1 MSHID
6 LNRLIRTLEPSLR
19 IGLEAAAS
27 LAARRQHAT
36 VDISHWLRSLLDL
49 GDTVTVF
56 GKVGLSAGALRQELD
71 AAIDDVHRDGS
82 AALSLSPN
90 LLTLAREAWLVA
102 SLQYGRP
109 SVGVGDLLAAL
120 HGEQSLRIVVRAI
133 VPSLRDL
140 DVKALDALLVAD
152 EVAADDMPAG
162 SPVAQA
168 AGSAGED
175 EFLRLYTHDM
185 TADAANGRIDPVI
198 GRDSELRQV
207 IDILMRRRQN
217 NPILVGEA
225 GVGKTAIA
233 EALALEIAAG
243 NVPERLRDVR
253 LLLLDLTLL
262 QAGAGVKGEFER
274 RLHGVVDA
282 VKRSAQPI
290 ILFIDEAHGLIGAG
304 GAAGQGDAA
313 NILKPALARGEL
325 RTIAATT
332 WSEYKRHVE
341 KDTALT
347 RRFQVVQVHEPDE
360 ETAIRMLRGVAGT
373 FAAHHRVRIRD
384 EALAAAVRLSAR
396 FLPSRQ
402 LPDKAISLIDTA
414 AAAVSLAR
422 QTTPE
427 ALKALKNEEELI
439 GHEAAWL
446 EKEPR
451 TPEIAARLHR
461 IAEERRRIG
470 EEITAQEARY
480 SEELRLLG
488 EVDRLEA
495 AFSGEPAPAGQAVNG
510 EPGGSPTSS
519 NVAQLPVEQ
528 SPENARKAF
537 AQAEA
542 RLAALTGETP
552 LVPRIVDR
560 DVVASVVSRWT
571 GIPVGKLLSDQVET
585 VKTLEDR
592 LKERVIGQDLAIG
605 RIASTMRAARAGL
618 SDPRKPPAVFLLVGM
633 SGTGKTETALS
644 LADILYGGSQHLTTL
659 NMSEFK
665 EEHKVSMLLGSPPGY
680 VGYGEGGVLTEAVR
694 RRPYGVLLLDE
705 IDKAHP
711 GVQEIFYQVF
721 DKGTLRD
728 GEGRDIDF
736 KNTTIFMTANT
747 GSELLAALSADP
759 ETMPEGE
766 ALETLLLPELG
777 KQFKPA
783 FLGRTT
789 ILPFMPLGGEALSG
803 IVDIQIGRIRDRLA
817 AAYGTTASL
826 SFEARNALV
835 SRARSS
841 DMGARAIEVMIARD
855 LLPVLSTFFL
865 DLIAGK
871 RKVAHVEI
879 GFDGAHFTVSAADA
893 GQAEPEFAPSRR
905 GGANEAAPDVDRPAA
920 AKTRKATAP

>member
-6 LNRLIRTLEPSLR
+6 LNRLIRTLTPSLR

-27 LAARRQHAT
+27 LAARHQHAT
-36 VDISHWLRSLLDL
+36 VDISHWLRALLDV
-49 GDTVTVF
+49 DDAVAVVE
-56 GKVGLSAGALRQELD
+56 KVGLSVAALRAELD
-71 AAIDDVHRDGS
+71 AAIEDIRRDGA
-82 AALSLSPN
+82 AALSLSQN

-102 SLQYGRP
+102 SLQYGRR
-109 SVGVGDLLAAL
+109 SVGLGDLLAAL
-120 HGEQSLRIVVRAI
+120 TSEQSLRIVVRAI
-133 VPSLRDL
+133 APSIRDI
-140 DVKALDALLVAD
+140 DSKALEALLNAAEAPSD
-152 EVAADDMPAG
+152 EAAPA
-162 SPVAQA
+162 PA
-168 AGSAGED
+168 ANGAGATGD
-175 EFLRLYTHDM
+175 NEFLRRYTHDL
-185 TADAANGRIDPVI
+185 TADARNGRIDPVI
-198 GRDSELRQV
+198 GRDGELRQV
-207 IDILMRRRQN
+207 IDILTRRRQN

-243 NVPERLRDVR
+243 TVPERLRDIR
-253 LLLLDLTLL
+253 LLLLDLSLL

-274 RLHGVVDA
+274 RLHGVIDA
-282 VKRSAQPI
+282 VKKAPQPI

-332 WSEYKRHVE
+332 WSEYKRHIE

-360 ETAIRMLRGVAGT
+360 ETAIRMLRGVAKS
-373 FAAHHRVRIRD
+373 FSAHHKVRIRD
-384 EALAAAVRLSAR
+384 EAIAAAVRLSAR
-396 FLPSRQ
+396 YLPSRQ

-414 AAAVSLAR
+414 SAAVSLAR

-427 ALKALKNEEELI
+427 ALKTLRNERDLLESEADWLKR
-439 GHEAAWL
+439 
-446 EKEPR
+446 EPR
-451 TPEIAARLHR
+451 TVEIAERLLR
-461 IAEERRRIG
+461 IDDAGRRLDD
-470 EEITAQEARY
+470 EISLLEARH

-495 AFSGEPAPAGQAVNG
+495 AFSGEAVSLANGGEAETAG
-510 EPGGSPTSS
+510 P
-519 NVAQLPVEQ
+519 NVAQLPVTEQ
-528 SPENARKAF
+528 TAENARKAF
-537 AQAEA
+537 AAAEA
-542 RLAALTGETP
+542 KLAALIGEKP
-552 LVPRIVDR
+552 LVPRVVDR
-560 DVVASVVSRWT
+560 DVIAGVVSRWT
-571 GIPVGKLLSDQVET
+571 GIPVGKLLSDDVET
-585 VKTLEDR
+585 VKTLEAK
-592 LKERVIGQDLAIG
+592 LKERVIGQDHAIE

-644 LADILYGGSQHLTTL
+644 LADLLYGGSQHLTTL

-759 ETMPEGE
+759 DTMPEGE
-766 ALETLLLPELG
+766 AIEALLLPELQ

-783 FLGRTT
+783 FLGRTI
-789 ILPFMPLGGEALSG
+789 ILPFMPLGRETLSG
-803 IVDIQIGRIRDRLA
+803 IVDIQIGRIRDRLE

-826 SFEARNALV
+826 TLEAREALI
-835 SRARSS
+835 SRAKSS
-841 DMGARAIEVMIARD
+841 EMGARAIEVMIARD

-865 DLIAGK
+865 DLIAER
-871 RKVAHVEI
+871 RKAAHVEI
-879 GFDGAHFTVSAADA
+879 GFDGANFTVAVPVAAQTDP
-893 GQAEPEFAPSRR
+893 PEFASFAEGR
-905 GGANEAAPDVDRPAA
+905 ANAAAPDVDRPAA
-920 AKTRKATAP
+920 ATTRKATAP